1 MFGVFPGT
9 ADVMATKPSG
19 PGHLQEFCL
28 NGNFFGAFYTF

>member
-19 PGHLQEFCL
+19 PGHL
-28 NGNFFGAFYTF
+28 